1 MHITSLPSKYGIGV
15 MGEETKRF
23 IRRIKDMGFSYWQVL
38 PLCPTDFYGSPYASP
53 AAFALSPLL
62 IDPDTLKN
70 DGFVSED
77 DLARSV
83 YYGSPY
89 TADYEFAAKSRREL
103 LKIAYQNKKNEVSAE
118 TEKFC
123 EENPWCEAYSLF
135 CAAKEKFGGKP
146 WYEWNEKFARYE
158 NALKNRDELKDEA
171 DFYKF
176 EQYIAFSQW
185 HRIKQFANE
194 NGVKILGDM
203 PIYVS
208 TDSADV
214 WSNTELFEIDERSF
228 VRRRVSGVPP
238 DYFSKDGQLWGNPLY
253 NWDVLEKRAMPGGSA
268 A

>member
-1 MHITSLPSKYGIGV
+1 MLNTRAGGVLMHITSLPSKYGIGV

-135 CAAKEKFGGKP
+135 CAAKE
-146 WYEWNEKFARYE
+146 
-158 NALKNRDELKDEA
+158 
-171 DFYKF
+171 
-176 EQYIAFSQW
+176 
-185 HRIKQFANE
+185 
-194 NGVKILGDM
+194 
-203 PIYVS
+203 
-208 TDSADV
+208 
-214 WSNTELFEIDERSF
+214 
-228 VRRRVSGVPP
+228 
-238 DYFSKDGQLWGNPLY
+238 
-253 NWDVLEKRAMPGGSA
+253 
-268 A
+268 

>member
-1 MHITSLPSKYGIGV
+1 MNDA
-15 MGEETKRF
+15 F
-23 IRRIKDMGFSYWQVL
+23 IRNSLIYMPPVL
-38 PLCPTDFYGSPYASP
+38 IIMSMHQLRV
-53 AAFALSPLL
+53 PLL

-146 WYEWNEKFARYE
+146 WYEWDEKFARYE

-185 HRIKQFANE
+185 HR
-194 NGVKILGDM
+194 
-203 PIYVS
+203 
-208 TDSADV
+208 
-214 WSNTELFEIDERSF
+214 
-228 VRRRVSGVPP
+228 
-238 DYFSKDGQLWGNPLY
+238 LW
-253 NWDVLEKRAMPGGSA
+253 R
-268 A
+268 

>member
-123 EENPWCEAYSLF
+123 EENPWCEEYALF

-146 WYEWNEKFARYE
+146 WYEWDEKFARVLFKFRVPPQSTLLYF
-158 NALKNRDELKDEA
+158 NTFSAICKKDPA
-171 DFYKF
+171 DFTLQGHFSVMVYK
-176 EQYIAFSQW
+176 SGLPK
-185 HRIKQFANE
+185 IK
-194 NGVKILGDM
+194 L
-203 PIYVS
+203 
-208 TDSADV
+208 
-214 WSNTELFEIDERSF
+214 
-228 VRRRVSGVPP
+228 
-238 DYFSKDGQLWGNPLY
+238 
-253 NWDVLEKRAMPGGSA
+253 
-268 A
+268 

>member
-118 TEKFC
+118 TE
-123 EENPWCEAYSLF
+123 NSARRTRG
-135 CAAKEKFGGKP
+135 AKHIRC
-146 WYEWNEKFARYE
+146 FAPQR
-158 NALKNRDELKDEA
+158 KN
-171 DFYKF
+171 
-176 EQYIAFSQW
+176 
-185 HRIKQFANE
+185 
-194 NGVKILGDM
+194 
-203 PIYVS
+203 
-208 TDSADV
+208 
-214 WSNTELFEIDERSF
+214 
-228 VRRRVSGVPP
+228 
-238 DYFSKDGQLWGNPLY
+238 
-253 NWDVLEKRAMPGGSA
+253 SA
-268 A
+268 ASRGMSGMKNSRGTKMRLKTETS

>member
-123 EENPWCEAYSLF
+123 EASRFGISTISSCR
-135 CAAKEKFGGKP
+135 AKF
-146 WYEWNEKFARYE
+146 
-158 NALKNRDELKDEA
+158 L
-171 DFYKF
+171 
-176 EQYIAFSQW
+176 
-185 HRIKQFANE
+185 
-194 NGVKILGDM
+194 
-203 PIYVS
+203 
-208 TDSADV
+208 
-214 WSNTELFEIDERSF
+214 
-228 VRRRVSGVPP
+228 RRVLPYILSLAILLFTPF
-238 DYFSKDGQLWGNPLY
+238 FSSSPVRLK
-253 NWDVLEKRAMPGGSA
+253 ECIA
-268 A
+268 AALFSSTHPALL